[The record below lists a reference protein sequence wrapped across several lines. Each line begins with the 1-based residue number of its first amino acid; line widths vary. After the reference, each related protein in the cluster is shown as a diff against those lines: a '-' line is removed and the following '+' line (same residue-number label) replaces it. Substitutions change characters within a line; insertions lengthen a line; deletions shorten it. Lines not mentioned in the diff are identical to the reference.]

1 MLNLSKDRSVFIF
14 NNSSYSNLFKLKLT
28 ILNNKH
34 IKPNQYIKFIH
45 LQSNN
50 EKDDK
55 KYKEKEYIKINLE
68 IDKFNPKNVFVFD
81 TTNLRYVS
89 FKKRNVWL
97 LSNSIR
103 IMEITRFLNCIY
115 TINPNY
121 FLNINN
127 LHQLSK
133 IITPISRPLNI
144 KTMMSN
150 NISLNS
156 SLKNI
161 ITCSSNLLVNVSK
174 KNEQCPICF
183 ENNSNF
189 FKFKCGHILCLECFC
204 GINDSNSYNN
214 ITCPTCTKKINNT
227 PVKLCITKQHFYIG
241 CDEISVFLKKF
252 NSYLCKYPYS
262 DIALCNSKK
271 INHFLEQLIKLLIP
285 NKKPNKYSSYSDILS
300 IKDQLIITD
309 YKDCTNLNN
318 SNILILK

>member
-50 EKDDK
+50 EKDTQ
-55 KYKEKEYIKINLE
+55 KEYIKVNLE
-68 IDKFNPKNVFVFD
+68 IDKFKPKNIFVFD

-89 FKKRNVWL
+89 LKKRNVWL

-103 IMEITRFLNCIY
+103 IIEITKFLNCIY

-144 KTMMSN
+144 KTMMTSN
-150 NISLNS
+150 ILLNS

-161 ITCSSNLLVNVSK
+161 ITCSSNLLVHVSK
-174 KNEQCPICF
+174 KNE
-183 ENNSNF
+183 
-189 FKFKCGHILCLECFC
+189 
-204 GINDSNSYNN
+204 
-214 ITCPTCTKKINNT
+214 
-227 PVKLCITKQHFYIG
+227 
-241 CDEISVFLKKF
+241 
-252 NSYLCKYPYS
+252 PYS
-262 DIALCNSKK
+262 PVLYQVS
-271 INHFLEQLIKLLIP
+271 
-285 NKKPNKYSSYSDILS
+285 
-300 IKDQLIITD
+300 
-309 YKDCTNLNN
+309 
-318 SNILILK
+318 